1 MLSLFFLH
9 PVNGDPRDNAE
20 DGDDDDRDDDA
31 RFATESG
38 FSGRQLLMLREN
50 REKPPQRKV
59 KATSVFLS
67 LLSLLFILLFFI
79 FCNQKSANDLLERE
93 RGGGMDGESRAEIVY
108 SDIEFSSTH
117 IWMRWPNHLSKYI
130 FNGYGLPWKLENSIQ
145 IGIEFQS

>member
-1 MLSLFFLH
+1 MLLSLFFLH

-20 DGDDDDRDDDA
+20 DGDDDDRDDGA

-59 KATSVFLS
+59 KATFVFIS

-79 FCNQKSANDLLERE
+79 FCNQKSSNDLLERE
-93 RGGGMDGESRAEIVY
+93 REEGEWMGRVERGSCTVTLNFLPHTSGCDGLTI
-108 SDIEFSSTH
+108 
-117 IWMRWPNHLSKYI
+117 
-130 FNGYGLPWKLENSIQ
+130 
-145 IGIEFQS
+145 